1 MQNYLRHIT
10 SKGFRGHQQRPDQI
24 LGGDRQ
30 MDAHELLLRLFL
42 EMHDETNRHRNR
54 PDVGL
59 PPPPRNKSILEGAY
73 DIWNL
78 YTQAND
84 SIIDKYWQ
92 TLECLITRCETC
104 QHVTYRVDPPK
115 NHLVLSLPETTQPQ
129 TIEGLLN
136 NYFAPEI
143 LDDYKCDGCGLKGT
157 CKRTPRFARLPDL
170 LCVFFGRFENKL
182 RKNTVYIDF
191 PHRDLDLTPW
201 SIQGGGQQQYSSL
214 LTGPLKPPQP
224 PPATN
229 GTAAAA
235 AAGTANNSATQQPLT
250 SPTAAPIND
259 HHFTKPFKYDAYAVI
274 QHGGQLVGGHYVAVV
289 RDGPEGPDGKSQW
302 RIADDER
309 LSAHEVGPGRSD
321 AGSKFLFRQNRH
333 MSTDMDAYM
342 VFYQRKDVGLV

>member
-1 MQNYLRHIT
+1 
-10 SKGFRGHQQRPDQI
+10 
-24 LGGDRQ
+24 

-42 EMHDETNRHRNR
+42 EIHDETNRHRDR

-59 PPPPRNKSILEGAY
+59 PPPDPRKSILEGAY

-78 YTQAND
+78 YSQAND

-104 QHVTYRVDPPK
+104 SHVTYRVDPPK
-115 NHLVLSLPETTQPQ
+115 NHLVLSLPETNQPQ
-129 TIEGLLN
+129 SIEGLLN

-170 LCVFFGRFENKL
+170 LCVFFGRFENKM

-201 SIQGGGQQQYSSL
+201 SIQNNQPGAGSSSSSL
-214 LTGPLKPPQP
+214 LTGPVKPLS
-224 PPATN
+224 AITN
-229 GTAAAA
+229 GT
-235 AAGTANNSATQQPLT
+235 GGSNGSHH
-250 SPTAAPIND
+250 APPPPPPETIIND
-259 HHFTKPFKYDAYAVI
+259 HHFTRPFKYDAYAVI
-274 QHGGQLVGGHYVAVV
+274 QHGGQLVGGHYVAIL

-302 RIADDER
+302 RIADDAR
-309 LSAHEVGPGRSD
+309 LSAQEVGPGRSD
-321 AGSKFLFRQNRH
+321 AGTKFLYRQSRH
-333 MSTDMDAYM
+333 WATAMDAYM
-342 VFYQRKDVGLV
+342 VFYQRKDVGMV